1 VEKIIGLINAYVRAL
16 DRKEVEVWATLF
28 AREAAYSVLPRE
40 NVERGLPM
48 AHVLDDSRDRISD
61 RVDYIRKVW
70 RGHYNEY
77 QSRHI
82 LSNIVI
88 EPAVDGQFSVSANFA
103 VYITEA
109 EGTTALLAVGEY
121 QDIVVIEEGA
131 ARFKDKKVIL
141 DTAALPRGF
150 VYPL

>member
-1 VEKIIGLINAYVRAL
+1 MEKVANLINAYVRAL
-16 DRKEVEVWATLF
+16 DRKDVETWATLF
-28 AREAAYSVLPRE
+28 AKEAAYYVLPRE

-48 AHVLDDSRDRISD
+48 AHVLDDSRARIDD

-70 RGHYNEY
+70 RGHYNDY

-88 EPAVDGQFSVSANFA
+88 EPAPAELFSVQTNFA
-103 VYITEA
+103 VYVTEL
-109 EGTTALLAVGEY
+109 EGTTSLLAVGEY
-121 QDIVVIEEGA
+121 QDIVVIEDDA
-131 ARFKDKKVIL
+131 ARFKEKKVIL
-141 DTAALPRGF
+141 DTGVLPRGF